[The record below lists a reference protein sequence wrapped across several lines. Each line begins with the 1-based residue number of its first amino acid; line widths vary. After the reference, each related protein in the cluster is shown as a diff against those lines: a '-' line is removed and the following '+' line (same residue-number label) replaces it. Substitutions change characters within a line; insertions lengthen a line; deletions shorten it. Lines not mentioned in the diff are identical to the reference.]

1 MKLPDPLHNTL
12 VAWGMRFADPD
23 EEARFRAEHVARVLP
38 RQRALIGF
46 ALVIYLVFAVRDVAI
61 GPNTGYAPLYW
72 RMFFIMPVIA
82 ITFGLTFS
90 TATRPQF
97 SSVFAAVLVIIVAA
111 QGVLSLLY
119 PPYGPTD
126 PLHTTRT
133 MSSIMLILAI
143 MAVAGIRFE
152 HAIAA
157 GLLAVLFWVLGSIA
171 KALDTPLYPTLGL
184 NVLTTFVIGG
194 FVAYWLER
202 AERSRFAAVAE
213 AQRTKEKAE
222 TALYASM
229 PRHVVEKIARDE
241 RPIAEPY
248 VEAVVVLADLAA
260 FNTLARRIGPK
271 ETVRVLD
278 HVFTAFDE
286 LGERYKLER
295 VRTVGDSYMAV
306 GGAYQGAHGGAA
318 EAALMARDMIRVVE
332 DSARRFDLPLA
343 VRVGVHVG
351 PLIGGVVGRTSP
363 IYDFWGDTLNVVN
376 ELEAAGETGK
386 IHCSEPFYW
395 RLGQGWRFEERGARE
410 FRGVGT
416 LRTFYVLGPIEE
428 DGAPTS
434 DGA

>member
-1 MKLPDPLHNTL
+1 MKFPDPLHNSL
-12 VAWGMRFADPD
+12 VAWGLRFADPD
-23 EEARFRAEHVARVLP
+23 EEARFRTEQAVRVLP
-38 RQRALIGF
+38 RQRALIAF
-46 ALVIYLVFAVRDVAI
+46 AIVVYLIYAVRDVAI
-61 GPNTGYAPLYW
+61 GPNFGYAPLYW
-72 RMFFIMPVIA
+72 RMFFILPVIA
-82 ITFGLTFS
+82 ITLGLTFS
-90 TATRPQF
+90 PAIRPQF
-97 SSVFAAVLVIIVAA
+97 PSVFAAVLVVVIAA
-111 QGVLSLLY
+111 QGILSLLY
-119 PPYGPTD
+119 PHYGPTD
-126 PLHTTRT
+126 PAQSSRT
-133 MSSIMLILAI
+133 MSTVMLILGI

-152 HAIAA
+152 HAIAL
-157 GLLAVLFWVLGSIA
+157 GLLAVLFWVMGSTA
-171 KALDTPLYPTLGL
+171 RALDASLYPTMAL

-194 FVAYWLER
+194 FVSYWLER

-213 AQRTKEKAE
+213 AAGAKAKSE

-229 PRHVVEKIARDE
+229 PRHVVEKIARNE

-286 LGERYKLER
+286 LGETYKLER
-295 VRTVGDSYMAV
+295 VRTVGDSYMAI

-318 EAALMARDMIRVVE
+318 EAALMAREMIAVV
-332 DSARRFDLPLA
+332 DDAARKFDLPLA
-343 VRVGVHVG
+343 VRIGVHVG

-376 ELEAAGETGK
+376 ELEAASETGK

-395 RLGQGWRFEERGARE
+395 RLGRAWRFEERGSRE

-428 DGAPTS
+428 VGVSPTDGA
-434 DGA
+434 

>member
-12 VAWGMRFADPD
+12 VAWGLRFADPD
-23 EEARFRAEHVARVLP
+23 EEARFRAEQVVRVLP
-38 RQRALIGF
+38 RQRALIAF
-46 ALVIYLVFAVRDVAI
+46 AIVVYLVFAVRDIAI
-61 GPNTGYAPLYW
+61 GPTFGYAPLYW
-72 RMFFIMPVIA
+72 RMFFILPVIA
-82 ITFGLTFS
+82 ITLGLTFS
-90 TATRPQF
+90 AAIRPQF
-97 SSVFAAVLVIIVAA
+97 PSVFASVLVIVVAS
-111 QGVLSLLY
+111 QGILSLLY
-119 PPYGPTD
+119 PHYGPTD
-126 PLHTTRT
+126 PAQSSRT
-133 MSSIMLILAI
+133 LSSTMLILAI
-143 MAVAGIRFE
+143 MTVAGIRFE
-152 HAIAA
+152 HAIAL
-157 GLLAVLFWVLGSIA
+157 GLLAILFWVFGSAA
-171 KALDTPLYPTLGL
+171 KALDATLYPTMAL
-184 NVLTTFVIGG
+184 NVVTSFVIGG

-213 AQRTKEKAE
+213 AAQAKQKSES
-222 TALYASM
+222 ALYASM
-229 PRHVVEKIARDE
+229 PRHVVEKIARNE

-286 LGERYKLER
+286 LGEKYNLER

-318 EAALMARDMIRVVE
+318 EAAFMAREMIAVV
-332 DSARRFDLPLA
+332 DRAARAFDLPLA
-343 VRVGVHVG
+343 VRIGVHVG
-351 PLIGGVVGRTSP
+351 PLIGGVVGRVSP

-395 RLGQGWRFEERGARE
+395 RLGEGWRFEERGSRE

-416 LRTFYVLGPIEE
+416 LRTFYVLGPIDEV
-428 DGAPTS
+428 GAPVS